1 MKLEKKHWMIIG
13 VVVAIILVWYFFLRK
28 KKNAESDYRAI
39 RKPKRT
45 VGASF
50 NELGTIGTATGSGR
64 NVGTVSPIAKTP
76 TCPPGCRFN
85 PNSASGCVCP
95 DDAVSN
101 NPLSTL

>member
-39 RKPKRT
+39 RKRKRT
-45 VGASF
+45 VGTSF

-76 TCPPGCRFN
+76 TCPPGCRFE
-85 PNSASGCVCP
+85 PLSQSGCVCP
-95 DDAVSN
+95 PDAS
-101 NPLSTL
+101 L

>member
-39 RKPKRT
+39 RKRKRT

-50 NELGTIGTATGSGR
+50 NELGPIGTGPGR
-64 NVGTVSPIAKTP
+64 NVGIVSPIAKNP
-76 TCPPGCRFN
+76 TCPPGCRFD
-85 PNSASGCVCP
+85 PFSQVGCVCP
-95 DDAVSN
+95 PDAS
-101 NPLSTL
+101 L